1 MRARGSTSAPGRHCM
16 HTHAKERRGDRP
28 ASAEAAAR
36 SSGGRS
42 RGGRSRGCRSRGG
55 RSIHRYSSKLHPRYT
70 HVAPPHTMAFTH
82 ATAPAL
88 KPPPL
93 LKRCIALH
101 ATSKRG
107 RALRL
112 CLGPGAC
119 RSVRVRGVGSGVCA
133 TDDEEEGRRVAGLFA
148 GSLAFACGSP
158 GLWRMGTCT
167 ALKLCERIRK
177 QQRDELKPQRL

>member
-1 MRARGSTSAPGRHCM
+1 VRARGSTSAPGRHCM

-158 GLWRMGTCT
+158 GLRRTCT